1 MPFFS
6 LIEGT
11 TLNIF
16 MLCFVLIN
24 RILWDFSCV
33 WITTSVPSLSTECIT
48 VSQPCYEEKRF
59 LNVLFLNSI
68 PGCLLFVY
76 VHVCMCVYVC
86 VCVCVCAWVWVCA
99 RVCVCVCVCACVFV
113 YERACLPNAQR

>member
-1 MPFFS
+1 
-6 LIEGT
+6 
-11 TLNIF
+11 

-68 PGCLLFVY
+68 PGCFLFVY

-86 VCVCVCAWVWVCA
+86 VCVCVRVGVGVCTC
-99 RVCVCVCVCACVFV
+99 VCVCVCVCVH
-113 YERACLPNAQR
+113 ACLCMREHVCPMHRGD

>member
-1 MPFFS
+1 M
-6 LIEGT
+6 
-11 TLNIF
+11 
-16 MLCFVLIN
+16 LIN
-24 RILWDFSCV
+24 RILLDFSCV

-68 PGCLLFVY
+68 PGCFLFVY

-86 VCVCVCAWVWVCA
+86 VCARGCGCVHVCVCM
-99 RVCVCVCVCACVFV
+99 RVCV
-113 YERACLPNAQR
+113 